1 MTAPGAVAGFAPSG
15 PKLVVRGRTIP
26 VVLPNRR
33 DPRLKL
39 SAVILTL
46 HVLGQTVLG
55 FKVSIAQIAV
65 TIAAGALI
73 EALATFRREHRLVWP
88 SSGIL
93 TGSGV
98 AFVLRASGTDN
109 GDWWSLSGI
118 HFFVLAVA
126 LALACKHL
134 IRPGGRHLF
143 NPSNVGLVW
152 TLLVIGPSHV
162 FPQYLWWGPND
173 LAVAAAYGVILVGG
187 MWILPRVRMEAMV
200 VAFLVPFAALIAV
213 FAATGQSFI
222 AIWHDGPVDGL
233 SYWLN
238 VAVSPEVLVF
248 VFFMMSDPQTAP
260 RTSDGRIL
268 YGVATALVA
277 AGLTYFQPT
286 EFGIKLAILSSLV
299 VVCALVPVIEN
310 GVVRLRQRRLD
321 GEARSPDALPPVPG
335 RLWPAIRNPA
345 VIAAIVV
352 ASAAP
357 LNTAALAG
365 NEQLVLIERGLT
377 GEADAQ

>member
-1 MTAPGAVAGFAPSG
+1 VAGFAPSG
-15 PKLVVRGRTIP
+15 PQLVVRGRTIP
-26 VVLPNRR
+26 LVLPNRR

-65 TIAAGALI
+65 TIAAGGLI
-73 EALATFRREHRLVWP
+73 EAVATFRWEHRLVWP

-109 GDWWSLSGI
+109 GDWWSLNGI

-162 FPQYLWWGPND
+162 FPQYCGGGPTTSLW
-173 LAVAAAYGVILVGG
+173 
-187 MWILPRVRMEAMV
+187 RR
-200 VAFLVPFAALIAV
+200 
-213 FAATGQSFI
+213 
-222 AIWHDGPVDGL
+222 
-233 SYWLN
+233 
-238 VAVSPEVLVF
+238 
-248 VFFMMSDPQTAP
+248 
-260 RTSDGRIL
+260 
-268 YGVATALVA
+268 
-277 AGLTYFQPT
+277 PT
-286 EFGIKLAILSSLV
+286 
-299 VVCALVPVIEN
+299 
-310 GVVRLRQRRLD
+310 R
-321 GEARSPDALPPVPG
+321 
-335 RLWPAIRNPA
+335 
-345 VIAAIVV
+345 
-352 ASAAP
+352 
-357 LNTAALAG
+357 
-365 NEQLVLIERGLT
+365 
-377 GEADAQ
+377 